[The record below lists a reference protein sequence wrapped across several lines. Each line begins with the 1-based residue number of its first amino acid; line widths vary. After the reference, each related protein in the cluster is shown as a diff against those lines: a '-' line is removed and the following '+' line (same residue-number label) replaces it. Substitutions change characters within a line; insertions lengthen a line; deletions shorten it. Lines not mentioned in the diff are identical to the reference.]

1 MVVRNEVRR
10 RVYRSPGFQPDA
22 DRWGGIE
29 HLIAG
34 GILVNKYAG
43 LGISFEDTTPR
54 AVVKGHTTNFS
65 GDPND
70 LVTYTSPSTKY
81 VRNASGLLVP
91 GTTLRTSHDAS
102 GNAEGLVVEP
112 AATNQFTYSEDANS
126 WSKTNATVSVDGE
139 DAPDG
144 NTTMDKIVESAT
156 SGLHYIYQ
164 TIAYTSGTT
173 LTHSRF
179 VLAGERTKVRISL
192 PIAGGA

>member
-1 MVVRNEVRR
+1 MVLRNAMRPVL
-10 RVYRSPGFQPDA
+10 RSPFYDPLTDP
-22 DRWGGIE
+22 WGGIE

-81 VRNASGLLVP
+81 VRNASGLLVA
-91 GTTLRTSHDAS
+91 GTTLRTSHDEN
-102 GNAEGLVVEP
+102 GDPEGLLIEG
-112 AATNQFTYSEDANS
+112 ATTNRFTYSEDANS
-126 WSKTNATVSVDGE
+126 WSKTNVTVTS
-139 DAPDG
+139 DAAVAPTG
-144 NTTMDKIVESAT
+144 ATTMDKIVESAT